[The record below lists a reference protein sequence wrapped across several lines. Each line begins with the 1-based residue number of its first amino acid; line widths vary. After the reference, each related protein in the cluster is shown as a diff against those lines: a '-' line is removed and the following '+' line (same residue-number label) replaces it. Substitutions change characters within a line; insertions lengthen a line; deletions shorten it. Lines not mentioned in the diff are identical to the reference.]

1 VKLIITEKPSVA
13 QTLAAILG
21 ATQRR
26 DGYFEG
32 NGWLISWCYGHLVEM
47 APADAYGEQYK
58 RWSYDSLPILPDVW
72 KYRAADGK
80 KKQLDILRSLMN
92 LADVDAV
99 VCGTDAG
106 REGEL
111 IFRWVYD
118 QCKCKKPVQRLWIF
132 PVGLDISQSRALASL
147 PSIKEN
153 RQAGHSVFVTTSARA
168 LRESNDVA
176 WISIKSLV
184 CLAENASIRLVISS
198 NTSRNSGKYVKNSPC
213 SFFWM
218 ISTILPWVVIP

>member
-92 LADVDAV
+92 
-99 VCGTDAG
+99 
-106 REGEL
+106 R
-111 IFRWVYD
+111 
-118 QCKCKKPVQRLWIF
+118 CKKPVQRH
-132 PVGLDISQSRALASL
+132 G
-147 PSIKEN
+147 
-153 RQAGHSVFVTTSARA
+153 TTS
-168 LRESNDVA
+168 LRGVHRIITGDF
-176 WISIKSLV
+176 SIHGLV
-184 CLAENASIRLVISS
+184 K
-198 NTSRNSGKYVKNSPC
+198 G
-213 SFFWM
+213 
-218 ISTILPWVVIP
+218 